1 MENQEIQKRVV
12 DGIDNIFKEIN
23 DEIKGSRNEIL
34 GFQLKLKELRK
45 KGKIYRVQESERG
58 FIRWHFG
65 GDLLRLQFSLEDDF
79 DLPNGVYE
87 IYDMEEDTFY
97 LYFNPHEVQW
107 KDLRFGVDGNGKI
120 REIINLKEGN
130 TGYDYLDDYKLLP
143 GIDLALTLVLWEE
156 DDNE

>member
-23 DEIKGSRNEIL
+23 DEIKGSENKIL
-34 GFQLKLKELRK
+34 GFRLKLKELK
-45 KGKIYRVQESERG
+45 EKDELYRVQESERG

-65 GDLLRLQFSLEDDF
+65 GDLLRLQTPLESNCT
-79 DLPNGVYE
+79 LPDGVYE
-87 IYDMEEDTFY
+87 IYDIQEDTFY
-97 LYFNPHEVQW
+97 LYFNPSEIQW

-130 TGYDYLDDYKLLP
+130 TGYDYLDDYKLLS
-143 GIDLALTLVLWEE
+143 GIDLALTLVLWEGE
-156 DDNE
+156 NNE